1 MRIGSSR
8 QSSNTFPIFFLPF
21 FFVSYLT
28 GGVLRNIELQV
39 SSDNALAWRECV
51 KVLHPGDG
59 GKKKKNAAAFCSCA
73 VREGEDPSKQGLIAG
88 HAYSILKLV
97 QASDGKQLVKVP
109 HILIH

>member
-1 MRIGSSR
+1 
-8 QSSNTFPIFFLPF
+8 
-21 FFVSYLT
+21 
-28 GGVLRNIELQV
+28 V